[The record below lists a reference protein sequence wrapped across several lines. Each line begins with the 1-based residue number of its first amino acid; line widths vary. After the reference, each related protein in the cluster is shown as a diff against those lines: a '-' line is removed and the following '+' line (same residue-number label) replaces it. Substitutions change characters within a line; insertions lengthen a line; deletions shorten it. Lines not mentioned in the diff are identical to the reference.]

1 MIELAIRSEPRPPCD
16 SASSSVFRDMEL
28 AVVRDA
34 DILYERAFA
43 DHWRDVFQFLLAW
56 TNDWASAEDLS
67 QEAFL
72 RLWRSRAKIDW
83 GEPIMP
89 WLIVTGRRL
98 ANDRYRKIARRLGG
112 LPSPAS
118 FDETQQV
125 RWLDVQSALK
135 DLSALERSTVVLV
148 TFQGMSTVEVARL
161 LDTTPGGVRAAL
173 SRGREK
179 LGDAR

>member
-1 MIELAIRSEPRPPCD
+1 MMTASALPRAGLRCLGRNLD
-16 SASSSVFRDMEL
+16 DRRLGVEAFDLE
-28 AVVRDA
+28 AGDA
-34 DILYERAFA
+34 LVIGG
-43 DHWRDVFQFLLAW
+43 DVFQFLLAW

>member
-1 MIELAIRSEPRPPCD
+1 MEVAI
-16 SASSSVFRDMEL
+16 ARDT
-28 AVVRDA
+28 DT
-34 DILYERAFA
+34 LYEQAFA
-43 DHWRDVFQFLLAW
+43 EHWRDVFQFVLAW
-56 TNDWASAEDLS
+56 TNDWAAAEDLA

-83 GEPIMP
+83 QEPILP

-98 ANDRYRKIARRLGG
+98 ANDRFRQITRRLGG
-112 LPSPAS
+112 LPSPAAV
-118 FDETQQV
+118 DEAQHV
-125 RWLDVQSALK
+125 RWLDVQAALK
-135 DLSALERSTVVLV
+135 ALSPLERTAVVLV
-148 TFQGMSTVEVARL
+148 TFTGMETAEAARV